1 MENKSKKIISI
12 LSTIIIMLLV
22 SLGMTYSYFVA
33 KIKENNKTETVLKA
47 GSLELIFTGTKEIN
61 ADNIYPGQTF
71 TKTFSVENPN
81 NVSMKFNIYLENVN
95 NTFEK
100 DLVYL
105 LKANDEN
112 VTDTRILP
120 KTREGKTYILYDLEI
135 NANEK
140 IDYSLEITFVN
151 KDELQNT
158 QGASFNAILGIDNE
172 NSDKVATKND
182 KIINAFE
189 YNNDTSSATYCVNGT
204 EETCK
209 KSTCY
214 RNLDT
219 NSCTAGTIVIYAVN
233 EDSELAFNVLFDDG
247 ETMRIQQINKTTES
261 VSWSSV
267 NNSSTA
273 TGPYGVL
280 NALETKTANWINVP
294 KISYNLGTTVFAT
307 NKYTACLSY
316 NVCSNNQYNLEKAN
330 VLARIITVQEAAKLG
345 CSETASSC
353 PSWLT
358 NGDNIWT
365 SNASSSNSTN
375 AWRIDSTN
383 KLGNILSGCDG
394 FYNNNCGSQTFGKA
408 VIEIEKM

>member
-47 GSLELIFTGTKEIN
+47 GNLELIFTGTQEIN

-81 NVSMKFNIYLENVN
+81 DVNMKFNIYLENVN

-105 LKANDEN
+105 LKANDEDI
-112 VTDTRILP
+112 TDTRILP

-158 QGASFNAILGIDNE
+158 QGASFNATLGIDNE

-219 NSCTAGTIVIYAVN
+219 NSCAAGTIVIYAVN
-233 EDSELAFNVLFDDG
+233 EDSELAFNVLFDDD
-247 ETMRIQQINKTTES
+247 ETMRIQQINKTTGYTA
-261 VSWSSV
+261 WSST
-267 NNSSTA
+267 NNSSNTS
-273 TGPYGVL
+273 GPYGVL
-280 NALETKTANWINVP
+280 NLLETSTSNWDNVP

-307 NKYTACLSY
+307 NKYTACSSY
-316 NVCSNNQYNLEKAN
+316 NVCSSNQYNLEKTN
-330 VLARIITVQEAAKLG
+330 VSARIITVQEAAKLG

-358 NGDNIWT
+358 NGNNIWT
-365 SNASSSNSTN
+365 SNASSSNATN